1 MSAPY
6 QAVWFDLDGTLLDT
20 APDLIA
26 AVNRGLVQ
34 HGYAAASPESI
45 LPYAGHGSRAMLR
58 HALAA
63 DADDPRLPALQ
74 DAFYADYLQHIA
86 DRTRWFP
93 GMEDL
98 LAALEARGVPWGV
111 VTNKLERFTYAIA
124 RHFGFELRATALVC
138 GDTLAVGKP
147 DPAPLAYA
155 CSLVGVRPERCI
167 MIGDSNADIRAAS
180 RAGMPSIYCDYGYTS
195 RAELAADDRPLAFVA
210 DVAALRP
217 YLLGVEP

>member
-26 AVNRGLVQ
+26 AVNRALVQ
-34 HGYAAASPESI
+34 HGYDAAPPEAI

-63 DADDPRLPALQ
+63 EADDPRLPALQ

-86 DRTRWFP
+86 DHTRWFP

-124 RHFGFELRATALVC
+124 RHFGFELRAAALVC

-147 DPAPLAYA
+147 DPAPL
-155 CSLVGVRPERCI
+155 V
-167 MIGDSNADIRAAS
+167 
-180 RAGMPSIYCDYGYTS
+180 
-195 RAELAADDRPLAFVA
+195 
-210 DVAALRP
+210 
-217 YLLGVEP
+217 

>member
-26 AVNRGLVQ
+26 AVNRALVQ
-34 HGYAAASPESI
+34 HGHAPAPPEVI
-45 LPYAGHGSRAMLR
+45 LPYAGHGSRAMLM

-63 DADDPRLPALQ
+63 AADDPRLPALQ
-74 DAFYADYLQHIA
+74 EAFYADYLQHIA
-86 DRTRWFP
+86 DHTRWFP

-98 LAALEARGVPWGV
+98 IAALEARGVPWGV

-124 RHFGFELRATALVC
+124 RHFGFELRAAALVC

-147 DPAPLAYA
+147 DPAPLVYA
-155 CSLVGVRPERCI
+155 CSLAGVRPERCI
-167 MIGDSNADIRAAS
+167 MIGDSHADVQAAR